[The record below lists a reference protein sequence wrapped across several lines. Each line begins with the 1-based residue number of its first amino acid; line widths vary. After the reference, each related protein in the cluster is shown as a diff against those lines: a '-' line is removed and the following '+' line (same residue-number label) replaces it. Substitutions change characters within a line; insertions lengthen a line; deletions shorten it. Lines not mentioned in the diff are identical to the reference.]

1 MKRRDFLTAA
11 GAGATAAIAAPAL
24 AQSQPDVK
32 WRLSSS
38 YPKSLDTVYGA
49 VERISKRVAELTD
62 NKFQISTFA
71 GGEIIPP
78 LQVLDAVQNGTIEC
92 GHTTSFFYVG
102 KDPTFA
108 FDTAMPFGLTTR
120 AQEAWVTQGGGL
132 ALMRD
137 FYKAYNVFHIPAGN
151 TGAQMGGWFRK
162 EINTLDDLRGIK
174 MRIGG
179 LGAQVMLKLGVV
191 PQQIPPGD
199 LYPALERGT
208 IDAVEWI
215 GPYDDEKLGFV
226 KVAKYY
232 YYPGWWDPCAQVNLY
247 INQQKWDSLPKQY
260 QAALEAACAE
270 VNSWMVQVYDARN
283 PAALK
288 RLVAAG
294 AQLRPFSQDILRA
307 CEKATFELY
316 DDIAAKNANFKK
328 VYDSWKAFR
337 EDELLWFSVAE
348 FSLDAIMISTDQARR
363 RSPR

>member
-1 MKRRDFLTAA
+1 
-11 GAGATAAIAAPAL
+11 
-24 AQSQPDVK
+24 
-32 WRLSSS
+32 
-38 YPKSLDTVYGA
+38 
-49 VERISKRVAELTD
+49 
-62 NKFQISTFA
+62 
-71 GGEIIPP
+71 
-78 LQVLDAVQNGTIEC
+78 
-92 GHTTSFFYVG
+92 
-102 KDPTFA
+102 
-108 FDTAMPFGLTTR
+108 
-120 AQEAWVTQGGGL
+120 
-132 ALMRD
+132 
-137 FYKAYNVFHIPAGN
+137 VFHIPAGN